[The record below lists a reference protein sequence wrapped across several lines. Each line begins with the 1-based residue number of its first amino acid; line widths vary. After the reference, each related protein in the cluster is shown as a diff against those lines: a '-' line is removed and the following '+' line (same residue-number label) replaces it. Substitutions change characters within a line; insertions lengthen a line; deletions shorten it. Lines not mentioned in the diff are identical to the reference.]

1 MIQRFI
7 KKIVEKKLFKGKVVI
22 IYGPRQSGKTT
33 LVKSI
38 IHDFENNNKQKKVR
52 YYSCDDK
59 VVREA
64 LVYEDYDSLQKSI
77 GNYDLVILDEAQRI
91 ENIGLKL
98 KLLVDNNT
106 SMQIIA
112 TGSASFDLANKIKEP
127 LTGRFYEFE
136 LLPFSVLEVVGKAFG
151 DIDMKKEFDRSS
163 IYGLYPDIYNRSFE
177 ESKELLNSLSSSY
190 LYKDILELEHIKK
203 SESLEKIVTMLALQ
217 LGNEVNLNEVAR
229 VVKLNIRTVEK
240 YINLLEKAYVIFRL
254 RAYTKNE
261 RNEVSRN
268 FKVYFYD
275 LGIRN
280 SIIKNFSNLENRSD
294 TGGIFE
300 NWCILERL
308 KNYYNQGDV
317 GMRKY
322 FWRDYQK
329 REIDYLEE
337 RDGALYAFEFKYT
350 KERSKNYTKLQ
361 EITGVQNI
369 KIINKENLS
378 DLFT

>member
-1 MIQRFI
+1 MVQRFI
-7 KKIVEKKLFKGKVVI
+7 KKVVEEKLFKGKVVI

-38 IHDFENNNKQKKVR
+38 IDDFERKKQKKVK

-59 VVREA
+59 AVRDA
-64 LVYEDYDSLQKSI
+64 LTYEDYDSLQKNI

-98 KLLVDNNT
+98 KLLVDNNPN
-106 SMQIIA
+106 MQILA

-136 LLPFSVLEVVGKAFG
+136 LLPFSVLEVLGKNAG
-151 DIDMKKEFDRSS
+151 SIDMKKEFDRSS
-163 IYGLYPDIYNRSFE
+163 IYGLYPDVYKRSFE
-177 ESKELLNSLSSSY
+177 ESKELLSNLSSSY
-190 LYKDILELEHIKK
+190 LYKDILELERIKK

-217 LGNEVNLNEVAR
+217 LGNEVNLNEIAR

-240 YINLLEKAYVIFRL
+240 YVNLLEKAYVIFKL
-254 RAYTKNE
+254 RAYSKNE

-275 LGIRN
+275 LGVRN
-280 SIIKNFSNLENRSD
+280 SIINNFSSFENRID
-294 TGGIFE
+294 VGGIFE

-308 KNYYNQGDV
+308 KYHYNQGGAQV
-317 GMRKY
+317 RPY

-329 REIDYLEE
+329 KEIDYLEE
-337 RDGALYAFEFKYT
+337 RDGNLYAFEFKYT
-350 KERSKNYTKLQ
+350 KERAKNYTKLQ
-361 EITGVQNI
+361 EVTGAKSILV
-369 KIINKENLS
+369 INKENLS
-378 DLFT
+378 KLFA